1 MMDEYVS
8 WNDHKITDENKIAK
22 KIVLQN
28 CANQFLNKDSLKTV
42 YFLLV
47 HFYLNDGNVTLV
59 RMNAMKLKRVY
70 LKQKDA
76 VHTLFKKLTL
86 SIPVLKIIKYVKEK
100 IFNPIFFLSKAKLIA
115 FENENETDCF

>member
-1 MMDEYVS
+1 MDEYVS

-28 CANQFLNKDSLKTV
+28 CANQFLNEDSLKTV

-59 RMNAMKLKRVY
+59 CMNVMKLKRVY
-70 LKQKDA
+70 LKQKGA

-100 IFNPIFFLSKAKLIA
+100 IFNPIFFSFESKI
-115 FENENETDCF
+115 NCI